1 MKAGPHAVTTAVAQ
15 KVLEHHFRKKAGG
28 IQQIHGG
35 ASNFVFEASVGRDE
49 FVLRI
54 SNKPTRLQYFMKE
67 QWAVN
72 KARSKGVPAPEIL
85 EVANDIIAL
94 PYMVSRKVAG
104 TDATGQAGNLD
115 IFQQMGEYAATIN
128 SIATSDFGHIFDWS
142 RNRLSRRHSWK
153 DYLMEDLRVHERV
166 ETFAKYRILNA
177 QKLRKLKGSVT
188 KLLAL
193 RAAPTLNHG
202 DIRLKNMVLDA
213 KGKISA
219 ILDWEHATSN
229 LAPWWELA
237 IALHDLGVDEKEAF
251 LRGYGIAPKEFQEI
265 SPMVRVLNVLHY
277 ASVVKKAVKDKDADR
292 LARLKQRLSG
302 ALDLYSL

>member
-1 MKAGPHAVTTAVAQ
+1 MKSRRDVITAAIAR
-15 KVLEHHFRKKAGG
+15 KVLEHHLGKPGR

-35 ASNFVFEASVGRDE
+35 VSNFVFEGSVGREE

-85 EVANDIIAL
+85 EVANDVIGL

-104 TDATGQAGNLD
+104 TDATCHSGRVAVLH
-115 IFQQMGEYAATIN
+115 QMGEYAARIN
-128 SIATSDFGHIFDWS
+128 SIATSDFGHVFDWS
-142 RNRLSRRHSWK
+142 RNRLSRRHTWQN
-153 DYLMEDLRVHERV
+153 YLIEDFKVHERV
-166 ETFAKYRILNA
+166 ETFAKYRMLSA
-177 QKLRKLKGSVT
+177 QNLHRLKGSVA

-193 RAAPTLNHG
+193 KVTPALSHG
-202 DIRLKNMVLDA
+202 DMRLKNVVVDA

-229 LAPWWELA
+229 LAPCWELA

-251 LRGYGIAPKEFQEI
+251 LRGYGIEPKDFQEI
-265 SPMVRVLNVLHY
+265 SPMVRVLNMLHY
-277 ASVVKKAVKDKDADR
+277 ARVVKHAVRDKDSDR
-292 LARLKQRLSG
+292 VARLKQRLSG